1 MQLCYSDTT
10 FNFRL
15 KSHAHF
21 SGYDQREQLQAEE
34 MSSLRVES
42 PKWRCVCCWA
52 SSGARAPRT
61 RGSVTIPPQLEK
73 QKLCS
78 GAGPSPLPPAP
89 SPAST
94 GPTPRL
100 GRCANTRARTHSV
113 TRACPCTHSACASD
127 TAGRQLKCCSRVSLL
142 PYGSPVGISL
152 PPL

>member
-1 MQLCYSDTT
+1 MQFCHSDTT

-61 RGSVTIPPQLEK
+61 RGSVAIPPA
-73 QKLCS
+73 
-78 GAGPSPLPPAP
+78 AGKAEAVFWSRSLAPPP
-89 SPAST
+89 DPE
-94 GPTPRL
+94 PRL
-100 GRCANTRARTHSV
+100 GRPHAEAGKMRRHTCAHTLCDTGVHAHT
-113 TRACPCTHSACASD
+113 ACASD
-127 TAGRQLKCCSRVSLL
+127 PAGRKDKRASRVSLL